1 MKAFLATVAVLGLS
15 VSAASAECPYH
26 QSMASA
32 AQVDTTKTASVEKT
46 DMTKASDAQQIK
58 KEPPPTTE

>member
-15 VSAASAECPYH
+15 ISVASAECPYH

-32 AQVDTTKTASVEKT
+32 AQVDTTKTASVEKS
-46 DMTKASDAQQIK
+46 DMSKAPDAQQLK
-58 KEPPPTTE
+58 KEAPPKTE